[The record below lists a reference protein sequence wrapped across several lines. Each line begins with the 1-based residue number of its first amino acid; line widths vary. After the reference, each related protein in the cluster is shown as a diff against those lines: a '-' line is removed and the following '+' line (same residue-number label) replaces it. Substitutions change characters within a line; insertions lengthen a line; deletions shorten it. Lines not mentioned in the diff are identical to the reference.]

1 MQGFTGKYPPPRVQG
16 YKRVYR
22 GLQEYTRVY
31 RGLQGHTKGLQGM
44 QGYKKV
50 ENSYYDTL

>member
-1 MQGFTGKYPPPRVQG
+1 MQGFTGKYPPRVQG